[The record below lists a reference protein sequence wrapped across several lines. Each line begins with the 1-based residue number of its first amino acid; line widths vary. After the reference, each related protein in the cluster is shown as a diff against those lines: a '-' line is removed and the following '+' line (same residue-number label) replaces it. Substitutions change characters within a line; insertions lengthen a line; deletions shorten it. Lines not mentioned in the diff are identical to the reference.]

1 MTMRP
6 KYLFPALAVLVT
18 ATALAQSSSQ
28 SQPAASQSNAKP
40 AAAAPAAAKP
50 VSDGERVFQQQC
62 ARCHNSPDGF
72 SSRISGTV
80 VHHMRVRASLS
91 KHDQEELL
99 RFLNP

>member
-1 MTMRP
+1 MTMHP
-6 KYLFPALAVLVT
+6 KHLLAALAVFVA
-18 ATALAQSSSQ
+18 ATALAQSLPQ
-28 SQPAASQSNAKP
+28 SQPATAQTNAKP
-40 AAAAPAAAKP
+40 APPAPTAAKQ

-62 ARCHNSPDGF
+62 ARCHNPPDGF
-72 SSRISGTV
+72 SPRISGTV